1 MRYFLAPLLGLA
13 LLAGCAS
20 TTTQENAADLHYS
33 KAAKVTIKWRLSLG
47 EGPNNSYA
55 RLEPA
60 VDDGIIYAAD
70 IDGSVR
76 ALALK
81 NAKQQWRVQLDQPIS
96 AAVALAPKQLLVV
109 TRNGFLVSLD
119 RNNGQEQWRVLL
131 PSEAVSTPTIGDDDR
146 VYVHTVD
153 GHITAFTLNNGQQLW
168 SYESAMPVLTVRGT
182 SSPLVLDQLVVVGLA
197 SGKVIALDKFL
208 GIPRWEVRLAS
219 PDGRSELERLVDID
233 GQPIW
238 NNGLIYAASYHGNV
252 AAMTQ
257 QGEVVWEEEGSSY
270 THPELA
276 LGNLYLTLDDDSIQ
290 AYDLENGAKVWQQPA
305 LKGQK
310 LGQVSSYKNWLTVA
324 DNNGNLYVL
333 SQINGELVNYR
344 LLRPK
349 PLHINAPNQSAA
361 TQWRSLRGKHM
372 GIRANLIN
380 TEQGLLVYS
389 NSGELIL
396 IDIQPKKGWFGIF

>member
-1 MRYFLAPLLGLA
+1 M
-13 LLAGCAS
+13 
-20 TTTQENAADLHYS
+20 
-33 KAAKVTIKWRLSLG
+33 
-47 EGPNNSYA
+47 
-55 RLEPA
+55 
-60 VDDGIIYAAD
+60 
-70 IDGSVR
+70 
-76 ALALK
+76 
-81 NAKQQWRVQLDQPIS
+81 
-96 AAVALAPKQLLVV
+96 V

-119 RNNGQEQWRVLL
+119 RASGQEQWRVLL
-131 PSEAVSTPTIGDDDR
+131 PSEAVSNPSVADDR

-153 GHITAFTLNNGQQLW
+153 GHITAFTLANGQQLW

-197 SGKVIALDKFL
+197 SGKVVALDKFL

-233 GQPIW
+233 GRPVW
-238 NNGLIYAASYHGNV
+238 NNGLIYAASYHGKV
-252 AAMTQ
+252 AAITQ

-270 THPELA
+270 THPEFA

-305 LKGQK
+305 LAGQK
-310 LGQVSSYKNWLTVA
+310 LGQVTSYENWLVVA

-349 PLHINAPNQSAA
+349 PLHMNLPNQTAA
-361 TQWRSLRGKHM
+361 RQWHSLRGKHM
-372 GIRANLIN
+372 GIRANLIK
-380 TEQGLLVYS
+380 TEQGVLVYS

-396 IDIQPKKGWFGIF
+396 IDIQPRKGWFGIF